1 MQLLAPD
8 ILSEGRGLSLA
19 VSATGLVVGVL
30 LWLFGW
36 RCHRFWIVLAA
47 TVCAGIWGMA
57 CCPVQGAQP
66 LVVGLL
72 VAVAAGALALSL
84 VHAVLFA
91 AGGITLWM
99 LIHATMPSWA
109 DPVVCVVAGG
119 LVAMVLMRFWTMLLT
134 SFSGA
139 LLMGYSALLLVDRL
153 GKLDAS
159 AWAEKHAA
167 VLSWSVVGVAL
178 VGWVVQ
184 FLMEMRRLRR
194 VRQKEAA
201 EKEEREEAARKEKE
215 RKQKE
220 LEQQKREKEQ
230 QKHKERAQTAQQ
242 KATVKWWEP
251 FLRAG

>member
-1 MQLLAPD
+1 VQLLAPD

-19 VSATGLVVGVL
+19 VSSAGLVVGVL
-30 LWLFGW
+30 LWVFGW

-47 TVCAGIWGMA
+47 TVCAGVWGMA

-91 AGGITLWM
+91 AGGVTLWV
-99 LIHATMPSWA
+99 LIHAATPTWA

-119 LVAMVLMRFWTMLLT
+119 LMALVLMRFWTMLLT

-139 LLMGYSALLLVDRL
+139 LLMGYSALLLADQL
-153 GKLDAS
+153 GKLDAA
-159 AWAEKHAA
+159 AWAQRHGA
-167 VLSWSVVGVAL
+167 VLNWSVAGVAL

-194 VRQKEAA
+194 VREKEAA
-201 EKEEREEAARKEKE
+201 EQQAREEAAQKEKE
-215 RKQKE
+215 RKLKEKEHQKQKE
-220 LEQQKREKEQ
+220 K
-230 QKHKERAQTAQQ
+230 AQTAQQ
-242 KATVKWWEP
+242 KATVRWWEP

>member
-8 ILSEGRGLSLA
+8 ILSEGRGLSIAL
-19 VSATGLVVGVL
+19 SATGLVVGVL

-36 RCHRFWIVLAA
+36 RFHRFWIVLAA
-47 TVCAGIWGMA
+47 TLCAGVWGMA
-57 CCPVQGAQP
+57 CCPVPGAQP

-91 AGGITLWM
+91 AGGITFWVLV
-99 LIHATMPSWA
+99 HALTPTWA

-119 LVAMVLMRFWTMLLT
+119 LTALVLMRFWTMLLT
-134 SFSGA
+134 SFAGA

-167 VLSWSVVGVAL
+167 VLSWSVAGVAL
-178 VGWVVQ
+178 VGWVAQ
-184 FLMEMRRLRR
+184 FLMEMRRLRV
-194 VRQKEAA
+194 VREREAA
-201 EKEEREEAARKEKE
+201 ERLARDEAAQKEKE

-220 LEQQKREKEQ
+220 LEQKKREKDQ
-230 QKHKERAQTAQQ
+230 QKQKEKAQTAQQ